1 MSIEKVKAYFA
12 QYGMQDRVLEFPV
25 SSATVELAAQ
35 ALHCEPCHIAK
46 TLSFM
51 VGASPVLIV
60 TAGDAKIDNH
70 KYKAQFGTK
79 AKMLT
84 PEQAETLVGHAV
96 GGVCPFAVQPGVQV
110 YLDVSLRRFRTVFPA
125 CGSSNSAIE
134 LTIPELEQYSGYQ
147 AWVDVCKGWDEI
159 PPTNEPQ
166 KGVDHDLPASV

>member
-12 QYGMQDRVLEFPV
+12 QYGMQERILEFPV
-25 SSATVELAAQ
+25 SSATVELAAE
-35 ALHCEPCHIAK
+35 ALHCEPCRIAK

-51 VGASPVLIV
+51 VGEKPVLIV
-60 TAGDAKIDNH
+60 AAGDTKIDNP

-96 GGVCPFAVQPGVQV
+96 GGVCPFAVQPGVAV
-110 YLDVSLRRFRTVFPA
+110 YLDASLKRFETVFPA

-134 LTIPELEQYSGYQ
+134 LTIPELERYSGYTT
-147 AWVDVCKGWDEI
+147 WVDVCKGW
-159 PPTNEPQ
+159 N
-166 KGVDHDLPASV
+166 